1 MVKQYEWEH
10 LPINPIKMTDKFTDA
25 KQSRKKKSDV
35 YFLCVQ
41 LKYWNISTPV
51 HYICITNYFI
61 NTDYF

>member
-1 MVKQYEWEH
+1 
-10 LPINPIKMTDKFTDA
+10 MTDKFTDA

-35 YFLCVQ
+35 NFLCVQ